1 MKKLMAVILAVAMMT
16 LSACSN
22 ANESKGNQE
31 TAATE
36 TVVKQ
41 ETEEKKT
48 EEKKQEEAPA
58 EETKKDGGVFVVP
71 ISADIN
77 NFNPAI
83 TESKSVEMVMRA
95 MYDPLF
101 VIDND
106 EIRYYMAE
114 SYDIS
119 DDGLTITLKLK
130 DNMFWH
136 DGEPINA
143 DDFLFDFD
151 LMWNEKL
158 KSMTGVNGEKI
169 DCEKI
174 DDLTVKLTLPQP
186 SASYLSTLGNFKMF
200 PEHRYNNGE
209 PFRTTLENENGIG
222 SGPYKLVNWTKGS
235 TIELERF
242 DDYYRGKPNFD
253 KVIFQVAPEATT
265 QEVAFQK
272 DELSMIEVSDSL
284 KYEKYKADENC
295 NVYSFPDNR
304 VSYFT
309 FNANSKKMQNIELR
323 QAFTYALD
331 RAALYQAAA
340 GDENLAVEHA
350 SVYGPQTD
358 GFDPNYTSYQHDEA
372 KAKELFEKLGATNQ
386 TYKLICDK
394 SHLYLEDIAV
404 AVQSQLAK
412 YGIKVEVT
420 AMDSQGFNNTFF
432 YTTEGDWDL
441 AVNVYPAKN
450 DPNSISFMYKKG
462 GFLTKNLFASDEAL
476 ALFTEGDA
484 TLDKDARMEIY
495 KKLQDQI
502 ISDYCVYPVLTSRA
516 CIVTH
521 KNVRG
526 VDDIKKIPLFE
537 DYMKIYMVE

>member
-1 MKKLMAVILAVAMMT
+1 MKKMLAVALAVMMLT
-16 LSACSN
+16 LGACSN
-22 ANESKGNQE
+22 APASTEAKEESN
-31 TAATE
+31 TAAAQSTE
-36 TVVKQ
+36 EQ
-41 ETEEKKT
+41 ETEEKKP
-48 EEKKQEEAPA
+48 EESVTT
-58 EETKKDGGVFVVP
+58 ETKKDGGVFVVP

-77 NFNPAI
+77 NFNPVI

-95 MYDPLF
+95 MYAPLF
-101 VIDND
+101 VIDNN
-106 EIRYYMAE
+106 ETRYYMAE
-114 SYDIS
+114 SYNVS
-119 DDGLTITLKLK
+119 EDGLTITVKLK

-143 DDFLFDFD
+143 DDLVFDFD
-151 LMWNEKL
+151 FMWNEKL
-158 KSMTGVNGEKI
+158 KSATGINGEKI
-169 DCEKI
+169 NCEKV

-209 PFRTTLENENGIG
+209 PFRTTLENEKGIG
-222 SGPYKLVNWTKGS
+222 SGPYKLVSWTKGS

-242 DDYYRGKPNFD
+242 DEYYRGKPNFD

-272 DELSMIEVSDSL
+272 GELGMIEVSDSL

-309 FNANSKKMQNIELR
+309 FNANSEKMQDIELR
-323 QAFTYALD
+323 KAFTYALD

-350 SVYGPQTD
+350 SVYGPQTE
-358 GFDPNYTSYQHDEA
+358 GFDENFTSYPHDEA

-441 AVNVYPAKN
+441 AVNVYPAKT
-450 DPNSISFMYKKG
+450 DPNSIAFMYKKG

-476 ALFTEGDA
+476 ALFNEGDA
-484 TLDKDARMEIY
+484 TLDKEKRMEIY

-502 ISDYCVYPVLTSRA
+502 INDYCVYPVLTSRA
-516 CIVTH
+516 CIVTP
-521 KNVRG
+521 KNIRG

-537 DYMKIYMVE
+537 DYMKIFMVE